1 MAKHQRHGLIR
12 LSLPAMLLIL
22 VAGACGGGGGINAT
36 LSNFKIVLGSSSA
49 KTGEVTFKIKNEGPS
64 THEFVVFKT
73 DLAPDALPTKDENGV
88 TIVDEEGA
96 GVEAIDEKEDIPSGS
111 STSLKVNLAAGK
123 YVLICNIPDDGGHY
137 ENGMHVGFTVTP

>member
-1 MAKHQRHGLIR
+1 MAKHQRHSLIR
-12 LSLPAMLLIL
+12 HSLSAMLLL
-22 VAGACGGGGGINAT
+22 AAAACGGGGNKVDAT

-49 KTGEVTFKIKNEGPS
+49 KTGEVTFKIKNDGPS

-111 STSLKVNLAAGK
+111 STSLTVNLAAGK
-123 YVLICNIPDDGGHY
+123 YVLICNISDDGGHY
-137 ENGMHVGFTVTP
+137 KNGMDVGFTVTP